1 MSQSPVDVRVK
12 SIIVKLLGVSEQD
25 VSADKAFTDDL
36 GADSLDVVE
45 LMLEMESEFRLDIP
59 EEEAEKI
66 RTVGDAI
73 TYINSHRA

>member
-1 MSQSPVDVRVK
+1 MSQTAVDLRVK
-12 SIIVKLLGVSEQD
+12 SIIVKLLGVNEED

-66 RTVGDAI
+66 RTVGDAV